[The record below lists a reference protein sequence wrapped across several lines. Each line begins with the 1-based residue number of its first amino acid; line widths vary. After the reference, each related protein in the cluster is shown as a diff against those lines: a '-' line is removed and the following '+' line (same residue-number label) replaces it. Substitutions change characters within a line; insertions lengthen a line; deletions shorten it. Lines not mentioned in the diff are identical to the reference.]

1 MLKDNSSF
9 IDRYSDHISLYIQL
23 LTNRR
28 LPGKISRWYVIRVE
42 QFIRYLESQEA
53 SSPSPRAVA
62 DFFDRLDRK
71 KGLEDWQFRQA
82 VEALKI
88 FCQQT
93 LNLGW
98 ARSFD
103 WGFWLEA
110 ANSIDPKH
118 ATLARSSDANSQE
131 LVSDPKVPTV
141 DSASEDK
148 WLGRLNKEIRVR
160 GYSIRTEQT
169 YSHWVKRYFLF
180 SRATKVEDMTALSV
194 KRFLEDLAVCRQ
206 ISSST
211 QNLALTSLAFFFNHV
226 VKKPLE
232 DLGEFTRAKRPKR
245 LPSVLTQPEVQSL
258 LNSMS
263 GLHGLMARLLYGTG
277 MRLMECVRLRVL
289 DVDFDYGRITVRNG
303 KGKKDRVVPLP
314 GSVANDLHEHL
325 KKVRALHQRDLAQG
339 HGQVFLPDAL
349 ARKYPNAPSEWRWQF
364 IFPSS
369 RLSVD
374 PRTGIVR
381 RHHIHENGLQKSI
394 KKAVDS
400 LRIHKKVSTHT
411 LRHSFATHLLEN
423 GYDIRT
429 VQELLG
435 HADVST
441 TMIYTHV
448 LNKPGVSIVSPL
460 DRLSY

>member
-1 MLKDNSSF
+1 MLKDNSSL
-9 IDRYSDHISLYIQL
+9 IGRYSDQISLYIQL
-23 LTNRR
+23 LANRR
-28 LPGKISRWYVIRVE
+28 FPENMSRWYVIRVE
-42 QFIRYLESQEA
+42 QFLRFLESQNLNT
-53 SSPSPRAVA
+53 PSPRAVA
-62 DFFDRLDRK
+62 DFFGLLDRK
-71 KGLEDWQFRQA
+71 RNLEDWQFRHA
-82 VEALKI
+82 IEALRI
-88 FCQQT
+88 FCQQALRLT
-93 LNLGW
+93 W

-103 WGFWLEA
+103 WDFWLQA
-110 ANSIDPKH
+110 ASSIGQNH
-118 ATLARSSDANSQE
+118 ATLVRSSESTSEHPHSQSQSYPDDLIIDE
-131 LVSDPKVPTV
+131 R
-141 DSASEDK
+141 
-148 WLGRLNKEIRVR
+148 WLDRLNSEIRVR

-169 YSHWVKRYFLF
+169 YSHWVKRYLLF
-180 SRATKVEDMTALSV
+180 SRATTPDEMTALSV
-194 KRFLEDLAVCRQ
+194 NRFLEDLAVRRN

-226 VKKPLE
+226 IKKPLE

-245 LPSVLTQPEVQSL
+245 LPSVLTQPEVHML
-258 LNSMS
+258 LNAMT
-263 GLHGLMARLLYGTG
+263 GLHGLMTRLLYGTG

-289 DVDFDYGRITVRNG
+289 DVDFEYGRITVRNG

-314 GSVANDLHEHL
+314 GSVAHDLHEHL
-325 KKVRALHQRDLAQG
+325 KKVKALHQRDLAQG
-339 HGQVFLPDAL
+339 NGHVFLPDAL
-349 ARKYPNAPSEWRWQF
+349 ARKYPNAPSEWRWQYV
-364 IFPSS
+364 FPSS

-394 KKAVDS
+394 KKAIDS

-435 HADVST
+435 HADIST

-448 LNKPGVSIVSPL
+448 LNKPGVSVVSPL
-460 DRLSY
+460 DRLPQ